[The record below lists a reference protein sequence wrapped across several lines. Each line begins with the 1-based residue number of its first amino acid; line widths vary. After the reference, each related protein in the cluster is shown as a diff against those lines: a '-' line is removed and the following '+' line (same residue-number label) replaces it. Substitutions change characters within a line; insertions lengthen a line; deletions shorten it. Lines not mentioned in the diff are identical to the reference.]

1 MRISDWSSDV
11 CSSDLRNRALRWR
24 LPSLFRTT
32 PAPTSAAHGRKSA
45 RLVLLLRYSLM
56 LNIVV
61 SDREV
66 AGNAQMPAHDI
77 DELRIALRGPYGR
90 KMTGR
95 PDCKS
100 DQPKTQAET
109 EGGRESAIEDRNRTR
124 RAAEQDMLGQ
134 GGVPRHRKS
143 RHLCSMVG
151 RHRHQTSAPR
161 PRERKA
167 RKKIDAK

>member
-11 CSSDLRNRALRWR
+11 CSSDL
-24 LPSLFRTT
+24 
-32 PAPTSAAHGRKSA
+32 
-45 RLVLLLRYSLM
+45 VLLLRYSLR

-124 RAAEQDMLGQ
+124 RAAAQDMFGQ
-134 GGVPRHRKS
+134 GAVHRHRKT
-143 RHLCSMVG
+143 RHLRSMVG
-151 RHRHQTSAPR
+151 RHRHQTRAP
-161 PRERKA
+161 PPKEKKERK
-167 RKKIDAK
+167 KHE

>member
-1 MRISDWSSDV
+1 
-11 CSSDLRNRALRWR
+11 
-24 LPSLFRTT
+24 
-32 PAPTSAAHGRKSA
+32 
-45 RLVLLLRYSLM
+45 
-56 LNIVV
+56 
-61 SDREV
+61 
-66 AGNAQMPAHDI
+66 MPAHDI

-124 RAAEQDMLGQ
+124 RAAEQDMFGQ
-134 GGVPRHRKS
+134 GAVHRHRKT

-151 RHRHQTSAPR
+151 RHRHRSEEHTSELQSLMRISYAVFCLEKKKQNQTNN
-161 PRERKA
+161 
-167 RKKIDAK
+167 

>member
-1 MRISDWSSDV
+1 
-11 CSSDLRNRALRWR
+11 
-24 LPSLFRTT
+24 
-32 PAPTSAAHGRKSA
+32 
-45 RLVLLLRYSLM
+45 
-56 LNIVV
+56 
-61 SDREV
+61 
-66 AGNAQMPAHDI
+66 MPAHDI

-124 RAAEQDMLGQ
+124 RAAEQDMFGQ
-134 GGVPRHRKS
+134 GAVHRHRKT

-151 RHRHQTSAPR
+151 RHRHQTSAP
-161 PRERKA
+161 PPKEKKERKKLDA
-167 RKKIDAK
+167 RSEEHTSELQSLMRISYAVFCLKQKKTDKSNHRYTQRSEKTRK

>member
-32 PAPTSAAHGRKSA
+32 PSPTSAAHGRKSA
-45 RLVLLLRYSLM
+45 RRVLLLRYSLR

-100 DQPKTQAET
+100 DQPKKIGRAHSELQSLMRLSYAVFCLKKNNKTQ
-109 EGGRESAIEDRNRTR
+109 
-124 RAAEQDMLGQ
+124 
-134 GGVPRHRKS
+134 
-143 RHLCSMVG
+143 
-151 RHRHQTSAPR
+151 
-161 PRERKA
+161 
-167 RKKIDAK
+167 

>member
-11 CSSDLRNRALRWR
+11 CSSDL
-24 LPSLFRTT
+24 
-32 PAPTSAAHGRKSA
+32 
-45 RLVLLLRYSLM
+45 VLLLRYSLR

-124 RAAEQDMLGQ
+124 RAAEQDMFGQ
-134 GGVPRHRKS
+134 GAVHRHRTT
-143 RHLCSMVG
+143 RNLCSLVG
-151 RHRHQTSAPR
+151 RHCPQTSAPTTAAQK
-161 PRERKA
+161 ERKQT
-167 RKKIDAK
+167 D

>member
-11 CSSDLRNRALRWR
+11 CSSDL
-24 LPSLFRTT
+24 
-32 PAPTSAAHGRKSA
+32 
-45 RLVLLLRYSLM
+45 VLLLRYSLR

-90 KMTGR
+90 QMTGR

-100 DQPKTQAET
+100 APPKTQAE
-109 EGGRESAIEDRNRTR
+109 SAAARDSGSEDRTRTPPPS
-124 RAAEQDMLGQ
+124 EKDMFGQ
-134 GGVPRHRKS
+134 GRVHRHRKN
-143 RHLCSMVG
+143 
-151 RHRHQTSAPR
+151 APL
-161 PRERKA
+161 
-167 RKKIDAK
+167 